1 MGTAIAMDVPPV
13 NTNNFNY
20 LSMKQRAPKAGVTG
34 STKRQD
40 SRFGRAERAPKGC
53 RTLMCGI
60 NPVGRARFLGI
71 LSGAP
76 DSWAVKGSFRICS
89 L

>member
-13 NTNNFNY
+13 NINNFNY

-40 SRFGRAERAPKGC
+40 SRFGRS
-53 RTLMCGI
+53 
-60 NPVGRARFLGI
+60 I